1 MFGVDTM
8 SLRKAYFWVFAL
20 SSPSVMF
27 SLFGKTCS
35 WPTLQ
40 LKLFGS
46 ASKKKETIE
55 VPLRVPTE

>member
-1 MFGVDTM
+1 M

-20 SSPSVMF
+20 SSPLVMF